1 MNPTPLSFLG
11 PLGGKRML
19 ISGIGVEAVAFTLA
33 GADIYGFDSSG
44 PQVEAVKDLARG
56 LGLRG
61 RIHLQTGAMNQLAY
75 PDRFFDLAF
84 GKTVPENAD
93 LGLGMRE
100 LVRVLK
106 PGARAAFVLRADG
119 LLQETVR
126 RVFGSAVLGDCWIG
140 VEKSWD
146 EELESHW
153 SDSNRRPLDY
163 ESRALPLSYSG
174 GDVGKCPG
182 ADSNRDAFRHYPLKI
197 ACLPVSPPGQAADQV
212 SRPTLKGQ
220 SHK

>member
-19 ISGIGVEAVAFTLA
+19 ICGVGVEAVAFTLA
-33 GADIYGFDSSG
+33 GADIYGFDSSVS
-44 PQVEAVKDLARG
+44 QVEAVKDLARG

-61 RIHLQTGAMNQLAY
+61 RIHLQTAAMNQLAY

-93 LGLGMRE
+93 LELGVRE

-106 PGARAAFVLRADG
+106 PGSRAAFMLRSDG
-119 LLQETVR
+119 PLQETVR
-126 RVFGSAVLGDCWIG
+126 RAFGSAIVGECWIG

-146 EELESHW
+146 QP
-153 SDSNRRPLDY
+153 R
-163 ESRALPLSYSG
+163 
-174 GDVGKCPG
+174 
-182 ADSNRDAFRHYPLKI
+182 
-197 ACLPVSPPGQAADQV
+197 
-212 SRPTLKGQ
+212 
-220 SHK
+220 